1 MHTDIPMERSEK
13 KQYELE
19 EIERLIDE
27 HGGLAKTS
35 DIEAL
40 GVDYRRILTF
50 VEEDKLRRVKNGY
63 YTSVTAQ
70 YSEEQLIATMYP
82 DGVLTMESALF
93 LYGYLKKKP
102 LGWSIA
108 ISKNT
113 SKSRFKVE
121 YPVVEPF
128 YTEDDVLT
136 LGVTEI
142 PFVDDKTMKIYTKD
156 RLICDVI
163 KYQERVDRE
172 DFKSALRCYIEDE
185 KKDVAALLE
194 YAIERKVRKKV
205 QMMIGIWL

>member
-1 MHTDIPMERSEK
+1 MHTDIPMDRSEK
-13 KQYELE
+13 KIFELE
-19 EIERLIDE
+19 TIEKLIDE
-27 HGGLAKTS
+27 QGGLAKTS

-40 GVDYRRILTF
+40 GIDYRRIITF
-50 VEEDKLRRVKNGY
+50 VEEGKLRRVKNGY
-63 YTSVTAQ
+63 YTTVGNT
-70 YSEEQLIATMYP
+70 YSEDQLIATMYP

-93 LYGYLKKKP
+93 AYGYLKKKP

-128 YTEDDVLT
+128 YTEDEVLT

-142 PFVDDKTMKIYTKD
+142 PFAEGTMKIYTRD
-156 RLICDVI
+156 RMICDVI
-163 KYQERVDRE
+163 KYQEKMDRE
-172 DFKSALRCYIEDE
+172 DFKEALRSYIDDPQ
-185 KKDVAALLE
+185 KDVAELMSF
-194 YAIERKVRKKV
+194 AIQRKVRKKV

>member
-1 MHTDIPMERSEK
+1 MHTDIPMDREEK
-13 KQYELE
+13 KLYELE
-19 EIERLIDE
+19 VIEKLIE
-27 HGGLAKTS
+27 EKGGLAKTS

-40 GVDYRRILTF
+40 GIDYRRIISF
-50 VEEDKLRRVKNGY
+50 VDEGSLRRVKNGY
-63 YTSVTAQ
+63 YTACSTE
-70 YSEEQLIATMYP
+70 YPEEQLIATMYP

-93 LYGYLKKKP
+93 KYGYLKKKP

-128 YTEDDVLT
+128 YTEDEVLS
-136 LGVTEI
+136 LGVTTI
-142 PFVDDKTMKIYTKD
+142 PFADASIKIYTKD

-163 KYQERVDRE
+163 KYQEKMDRE
-172 DFKSALRCYIEDE
+172 DFKEALRSYIDDE
-185 KKDVAALLE
+185 TKDVAKLLN

>member
-1 MHTDIPMERSEK
+1 MHTDIPMDRSEK
-13 KQYELE
+13 KQFELE

-27 HGGLAKTS
+27 KGGLAKTA

-40 GVDYRRILTF
+40 GVDYRRLIAF
-50 VEEDKLRRVKNGY
+50 VDEGRLRRVKNGY
-63 YTSVTAQ
+63 YTTCTTE

-93 LYGYLKKKP
+93 YYGYLKKKP

-128 YTEDDVLT
+128 YTEDEVLEF
-136 LGVTEI
+136 GVGEI
-142 PFVDDKTMKIYTKD
+142 PFADGNMKIYTKD

-163 KYQERVDRE
+163 KYQEKVDHE
-172 DFKSALRCYIEDE
+172 DFKEALRSYIDDE
-185 KKDVAALLE
+185 EKDEAALLE

>member
-1 MHTDIPMERSEK
+1 MHTDIPMDRSEK
-13 KQYELE
+13 KQFELE

-27 HGGLAKTS
+27 KGGLAKTA

-40 GVDYRRILTF
+40 GVDYRRLIAF
-50 VEEDKLRRVKNGY
+50 VEEGRLRRVKNGY
-63 YTSVTAQ
+63 YTTCTTE

-93 LYGYLKKKP
+93 YYGYLKKKP

-128 YTEDDVLT
+128 YTEDEVLT
-136 LGVTEI
+136 LGVSSI
-142 PFVDDKTMKIYTKD
+142 HFADGTMKIYTRD

-163 KYQERVDRE
+163 KYQEKVDHE
-172 DFKSALRCYIEDE
+172 DFKEALRAYIDDE
-185 KKDVAALLE
+185 EKDEAALLE

>member
-1 MHTDIPMERSEK
+1 MHTDIPMDRAEK

-27 HGGLAKTS
+27 KGGLAKTS

-40 GVDYRRILTF
+40 GVDYRRLIAFL
-50 VEEDKLRRVKNGY
+50 EEGRLRRVKNGY
-63 YTSVTAQ
+63 YTTATTE

-82 DGVLTMESALF
+82 DGVLTMESALYR
-93 LYGYLKKKP
+93 YGYLKKKP

-113 SKSRFKVE
+113 SKSRFRVE

-128 YTEDDVLT
+128 YTEDDVLAM
-136 LGVTEI
+136 GVTEI
-142 PFVDDKTMKIYTKD
+142 PFSEGTMKIYTKD

-163 KYQERVDRE
+163 KYQEKVDRE
-172 DFKSALRCYIEDE
+172 DFKEALRAYIDDDQ
-185 KKDVAALLE
+185 KDVAALLE

>member
-1 MHTDIPMERSEK
+1 MDRAEK
-13 KQYELE
+13 KIYELE
-19 EIERLIDE
+19 SIEKIIDE
-27 HGGLAKTS
+27 KGGLAKTS

-40 GVDYRRILTF
+40 GIDYRRIIAF
-50 VEEDKLRRVKNGY
+50 VDEGKLRRVKNGY
-63 YTSVTAQ
+63 YTTCTTQ
-70 YSEEQLIATMYP
+70 YSEDQLIATMYP
-82 DGVLTMESALF
+82 DGVLTMESALYSF
-93 LYGYLKKKP
+93 GYLKKKP

-136 LGVTEI
+136 LGVEEI
-142 PFVDDKTMKIYTKD
+142 PFSDGTIKIYSRD

-172 DFKSALRCYIEDE
+172 DFKEALRSYIDDD
-185 KKDVAALLE
+185 KKDVSKLLS

>member
-1 MHTDIPMERSEK
+1 MHTDIPMDREEK
-13 KQYELE
+13 KTYELE
-19 EIERLIDE
+19 LIEKLIE
-27 HGGLAKTS
+27 EKGGLAKTA

-40 GVDYRRILTF
+40 GIDYRRIISFLD
-50 VEEDKLRRVKNGY
+50 EGALRRVKNGY
-63 YTSVTAQ
+63 YTTGRDK
-70 YSEEQLIATMYP
+70 YPEEQLIATMYP
-82 DGVLTMESALF
+82 DGVLTMESALYSF
-93 LYGYLKKKP
+93 GYLKKKP

-128 YTEDDVLT
+128 YTEDEVLT

-142 PFVDDKTMKIYTKD
+142 PFFEGTMKIYTRD

-163 KYQERVDRE
+163 KYQEKMDRE
-172 DFKSALRCYIEDE
+172 DFKEALRSYIEDP
-185 KKDVAALLE
+185 KKDVAKLLS
-194 YAIERKVRKKV
+194 YSIERKVRKKV

>member
-1 MHTDIPMERSEK
+1 MHTDIPMDRVEK

-19 EIERLIDE
+19 IIEKLIDE
-27 HGGLAKTS
+27 KGGLAKTS

-40 GVDYRRILTF
+40 GIDYRRIISF
-50 VEEDKLRRVKNGY
+50 VEEGRLRRVKNGY
-63 YTSVTAQ
+63 YTACSTE
-70 YSEEQLIATMYP
+70 YPEEQLIATMYP
-82 DGVLTMESALF
+82 DGVLTMESALYR
-93 LYGYLKKKP
+93 YGYLSKKP

-128 YTEDDVLT
+128 YTEDEVLT

-142 PFVDDKTMKIYTKD
+142 PFAEGMMKIYTRE

-163 KYQERVDRE
+163 KYQEKMDRE
-172 DFKSALRCYIEDE
+172 DFKEALRSYIDDP
-185 KKDVAALLE
+185 KKDVAELMSM
-194 YAIERKVRKKV
+194 AIERKVRKKV

>member
-1 MHTDIPMERSEK
+1 MHTDIPMDRSEK
-13 KQYELE
+13 KIFELE
-19 EIERLIDE
+19 TIEKLIDE
-27 HGGLAKTS
+27 QGGLAKTA

-40 GVDYRRILTF
+40 GIDYRRIITF
-50 VEEDKLRRVKNGY
+50 VEEGKLRRVKNGY
-63 YTSVTAQ
+63 YTTTGST
-70 YSEEQLIATMYP
+70 YSEDQLIATMYP

-93 LYGYLKKKP
+93 AYGYLKKKP

-136 LGVTEI
+136 LGVTEL
-142 PFVDDKTMKIYTKD
+142 PFADGVMKIYTKD

-163 KYQERVDRE
+163 KYQEKMDRE
-172 DFKSALRCYIEDE
+172 DFKEALRSYIDDDT
-185 KKDVAALLE
+185 KDVAELMSF
-194 YAIERKVRKKV
+194 AIERKVRKKV

>member
-1 MHTDIPMERSEK
+1 MKSDFPMDREEK
-13 KQYELE
+13 KTYELE
-19 EIERLIDE
+19 AIEKLIDE
-27 HGGLAKTS
+27 KGGLAKTA

-40 GVDYRRILTF
+40 GIDYRRIISF
-50 VEEDKLRRVKNGY
+50 VDEGKLRRVKNGY
-63 YTSVTAQ
+63 YTACSTE

-82 DGVLTMESALF
+82 DGVLTMESALYCF
-93 LYGYLKKKP
+93 GYLKKKP

-128 YTEDDVLT
+128 YTEDDVLS
-136 LGVTEI
+136 LGVEEI
-142 PFVDDKTMKIYTKD
+142 PFSDGTMKIYSRD

-172 DFKSALRCYIEDE
+172 DFKEALRSYIDDD
-185 KKDVAALLE
+185 KKDVSKLLS

>member
-1 MHTDIPMERSEK
+1 MQTDIPMDREEK
-13 KQYELE
+13 KVYELE
-19 EIERLIDE
+19 SIEKLIDE
-27 HGGLAKTS
+27 KGGLAKTA

-40 GVDYRRILTF
+40 GIDYRRILTF
-50 VEEDKLRRVKNGY
+50 LDEGKLRRVKNGY
-63 YTSVTAQ
+63 YTTCTTE
-70 YSEEQLIATMYP
+70 YTEEQLIATMYP
-82 DGVLTMESALF
+82 DGILTMESALYR
-93 LYGYLKKKP
+93 YGYLKKKP

-128 YTEDDVLT
+128 YTEDEVMT

-142 PFVDDKTMKIYTKD
+142 PFAEGGMKIYTRD

-163 KYQERVDRE
+163 KYQDKMDRE
-172 DFKSALRCYIEDE
+172 DFKEALRSYIYDD
-185 KKDVAALLE
+185 KKDVAELMS